1 MNLISYENNLMYI
14 ITMETKEHKIWSFLL
29 SATALDE
36 FLAAWQAGTL
46 PHSQWTHAAHVAVA
60 ACYAFELA
68 PADALLRTRRGIIH
82 FNNCVGTP
90 NTDTRGYHETL
101 TRLWCEIIGDFV
113 RAGNFHSRLA
123 AASAAV
129 ERYGQDRNR
138 HRLYYSFD
146 VATDVNARRNWVRP
160 DRSPL

>member
-1 MNLISYENNLMYI
+1 
-14 ITMETKEHKIWSFLL
+14 METKERKTYAFLL
-29 SATALDE
+29 SAAVLDH
-36 FLAAWQAGTL
+36 FLAAWEAGTL

-60 ACYAFELA
+60 ACYAFDLT
-68 PADALLRTRRGIIH
+68 PADALLRKRRGIIH

-101 TRLWCEIIGDFV
+101 TRLWSGIIGDFV
-113 RAGNFHSRLA
+113 RRGDFPSRFA

-129 ERYGQDRNR
+129 ERYGEDRGR
-138 HRLYYSFD
+138 HRLHYSFD
-146 VATDVNARRNWVRP
+146 MVNSVNARRNWVPP

>member
-1 MNLISYENNLMYI
+1 MNFITYESNLNYT
-14 ITMETKEHKIWSFLL
+14 ITLETKDHKAWPFLL
-29 SATALDE
+29 SATALEE
-36 FLAAWQAGTL
+36 FLAAWEAGTL
-46 PHSQWTHAAHVAVA
+46 PDSQWTHAAHVAVA
-60 ACYAFELA
+60 ACYAFDLA
-68 PADALLRTRRGIIH
+68 PADALVRTRRGIIH

-101 TRLWCEIIGDFV
+101 TRLWSGIIGDFV
-113 RAGNFHSRLA
+113 RAGNFYSRLA

-138 HRLYYSFD
+138 HRLYYSFA
-146 VATDVNARRNWVRP
+146 VATDVNARKNWVPP